1 MGEKTHISFYLDCST
16 LRVFINAVRRIG
28 SPTYVRF
35 LLNPDDFRM
44 AMEAYD
50 KKELTSFKV
59 PQKLF
64 SDSKGT
70 SMRIHS
76 KRLCSL
82 LAMRMGWNVTKS
94 YRIPGDIFLKHQ
106 MVIFDLSKAVVLNE
120 KVSNSFKV
128 VE

>member
-1 MGEKTHISFYLDCST
+1 
-16 LRVFINAVRRIG
+16 
-28 SPTYVRF
+28 
-35 LLNPDDFRM
+35 M